1 MTDSSHLPQ
10 PGYLSLNL
18 DFARILLTVGSEI
31 REGLLPA
38 QLSRLWSMNWSSRAA
53 LHLPGRGS
61 GPDGPYRTG
70 GSLIVGAFRC
80 GGERGS
86 DLVDG
91 EVVQRVAVSVGSSS
105 EHVGQPGRFRE
116 CRWPGDGEVCV
127 GEDAAAGRAMPAPR
141 VRAVR
146 TAAMAGIS

>member
-1 MTDSSHLPQ
+1 MGGEKVDAGVGTGTRRKNRTQHGCDGSPTH
-10 PGYLSLNL
+10 
-18 DFARILLTVGSEI
+18 ARRAGQI
-31 REGLLPA
+31 RQRNGA
-38 QLSRLWSMNWSSRAA
+38 
-53 LHLPGRGS
+53 
-61 GPDGPYRTG
+61 PDGPYRTG